1 MMEKFI
7 FGFVLFL
14 LAPHLSA
21 QDYWFPR
28 DTVKGSPKSAIAATS
43 FQNIG
48 LIIGGLD
55 EFGFKRKMYSYSP
68 FQDDWDEQMSLGGI
82 SGEGLERGSAC
93 AFTLSHE
100 NMQKAYVCLGQTQ
113 TVAYMKDLWEFNP
126 QTETWSQKA
135 NFTGTSRRQSVC
147 FTVGNK
153 AYVGTGEDAT
163 GLKKDFYAYNPET
176 NAWTPIAD
184 FAGTARRDA
193 VAFELNGYGFVGTGD
208 DGTLKKDLW
217 MYDVQSDAWI
227 DKAAFPGTP
236 RAGAVAW
243 AAFPVAYLGTGEDVN
258 GEFKNDL
265 YEYNYYLNAWVQRA
279 NLPAPGRK
287 NAFAFYINGVSYV
300 GAGYNGIFLEDF
312 WAYSGTAEVNSLESV
327 SVKLFPNPVQNQLN
341 ILSDQMIAH
350 CSIQTMDGKQ
360 LFVSSEQSN
369 QLEVDVS
376 KWPVGTYLFQCE
388 INGKKTVKTF
398 VKCD

>member
-1 MMEKFI
+1 MGKVI
-7 FGFVLFL
+7 FGFMLFI
-14 LAPHLSA
+14 LAPYVSA

-28 DTVKGSPKSAIAATS
+28 DTVKGSPKSGIAATS

-68 FQDDWDEQMSLGGI
+68 FQDDWDEQVSLGGI

-135 NFTGTSRRQSVC
+135 NFSGTARRQSVC
-147 FTVGNK
+147 FTTGNK
-153 AYVGTGEDAT
+153 AYVGTGEDAI
-163 GLKKDFYAYNPET
+163 GLKKDFYAFDPVT
-176 NAWTPIAD
+176 NSWTQVAD
-184 FAGTARRDA
+184 FAGTSRRDA

-208 DGTLKKDLW
+208 DGILKKDLW
-217 MYDVQSDAWI
+217 MYDVQSDTWI
-227 DKAAFPGTP
+227 DKANFPGTA

-243 AAFPVAYLGTGEDVN
+243 GAFTVAYLGTGEDAN

-279 NLPAPGRK
+279 NMPAPGRK

-312 WAYSGTAEVNSLESV
+312 WAYSGTAGTNSLETASV
-327 SVKLFPNPVQNQLN
+327 QLYPNPVQNQLH
-341 ILSDQMIAH
+341 IHSGEMIAY
-350 CSIQTMDGKQ
+350 CSIQSMDGKQ

-376 KWPVGTYLFQCE
+376 KLPEGTYFFQYE
-388 INGKKTVKTF
+388 IKGKKTVKTF

>member
-1 MMEKFI
+1 MEKFLL
-7 FGFVLFL
+7 GFILFL
-14 LAPHLSA
+14 LAPFVSA

-68 FQDDWDEQMSLGGI
+68 FQDDWDEEVSLGGP
-82 SGEGLERGSAC
+82 SGDGLERASAC
-93 AFTLSHE
+93 AFTLTHE

-135 NFTGTSRRQSVC
+135 NFSGTARRQAVC
-147 FTVGNK
+147 FTTGNK
-153 AYVGTGEDAT
+153 AYLGTGEDAT
-163 GLKKDFYAYNPET
+163 GLKKDFYVYNPES
-176 NAWTPIAD
+176 NAWTQIAD

-193 VAFELNGYGFVGTGD
+193 AAFELNGYGFVGTGD
-208 DGTLKKDLW
+208 DGILKNDLW

-227 DKAAFPGTP
+227 DKATFPGTP

-243 AAFPVAYLGTGEDVN
+243 GAFSVAYLGTGEDVN
-258 GEFKNDL
+258 GAFKNDL

-287 NAFAFYINGVSYV
+287 NAFAFYIDGVSYV

-312 WAYSGTAEVNSLESV
+312 WAYSGTAEVNSLETV
-327 SVKLFPNPVQNQLN
+327 SVKLYPNPVQTQLH
-341 ILSDQMIAH
+341 IHADQIIAH
-350 CSIQTMDGKQ
+350 CSIQAMDGKQ
-360 LFVSSEQSN
+360 LFESSTQGN
-369 QLEVDVS
+369 QMEIDVS
-376 KWPVGTYLFQCE
+376 QWPVGTYLFQSE
-388 INGKKTVKTF
+388 INGKKQQKTF

>member
-1 MMEKFI
+1 MYKFI
-7 FGFVLFL
+7 FFILIGLSL
-14 LAPHLSA
+14 DLSA
-21 QDYWFPR
+21 QDYWYPR
-28 DTVKGSPKSAIAATS
+28 DTVKGSPKSAMAAVS

-68 FQDDWDEQMSLGGI
+68 FHDDWDEEVSLGGT
-82 SGEGLERGSAC
+82 SGDGLERGSAC
-93 AFTLSHE
+93 AFMLYHE

-135 NFTGTSRRQSVC
+135 NFSGTARRQSVC
-147 FTVGNK
+147 FTTENK

-163 GLKKDFYAYNPET
+163 GLKKDFYAFDPET
-176 NAWTPIAD
+176 NSWTQVAD

-193 VAFELNGYGFVGTGD
+193 VAFELNGYGFLGTGD
-208 DGTLKKDLW
+208 DGTLKNDLW
-217 MYDVQSDAWI
+217 MYDVQSDSWI

-243 AAFPVAYLGTGEDVN
+243 SAFPAAYLGTGEDVN
-258 GEFKNDL
+258 GDFKNDL
-265 YEYNYYLNAWVQRA
+265 YEYNYYLNAWIQRA
-279 NLPAPGRK
+279 NMPSPGRK
-287 NAFAFYINGVSYV
+287 NAFAFYIDGVSYV

-312 WAYSGTAEVNSLESV
+312 WAYSGTAGFNSLEQIEV
-327 SVKLFPNPVQNQLN
+327 ALFPNPVQNKLNVRSEQLMQY
-341 ILSDQMIAH
+341 L
-350 CSIQTMDGKQ
+350 SIQSMDGKQ

-369 QLEVDVS
+369 DLELDVS
-376 KWPVGTYLFQCE
+376 LWPVGTYLFQCE
-388 INGKKTVKTF
+388 IHGIPQEKKF
-398 VKCD
+398 VKCE

>member
-7 FGFVLFL
+7 LGFVLFL

-279 NLPAPGRK
+279 NLPALGRK

>member
-1 MMEKFI
+1 MHK
-7 FGFVLFL
+7 L
-14 LAPHLSA
+14 LLLLLISLSFDYCA

-68 FQDDWDEQMSLGGI
+68 FQDDWDEQVSLGGI

-135 NFTGTSRRQSVC
+135 NFSGSARRQAVT
-147 FTVGNK
+147 FTLANL
-153 AYVGTGEDAT
+153 AYVGTGESIT
-163 GLKKDFYAYNPET
+163 GLKKDFYSYNPGT
-176 NAWTPIAD
+176 NTWTQVAD
-184 FAGTARRDA
+184 FEGTARRNA
-193 VAFELNGYGFVGTGD
+193 VSFELNGFGFVGTGD
-208 DGTLKKDLW
+208 DGTLKNDLW
-217 MYDVQSDAWI
+217 MYDFQSDTWI
-227 DKAAFPGTP
+227 DKATFPGTP

-243 AAFPVAYLGTGEDVN
+243 GAFPVAYLGTGEDIN
-258 GEFKNDL
+258 GEFNNDL
-265 YEYNYYLNAWVQRA
+265 YEYNYYLNAWIQRA
-279 NLPAPGRK
+279 NLPAQGRK

-300 GAGYNGIFLEDF
+300 GAGYNGNFLEDF
-312 WAYSGTAEVNSLESV
+312 WAYSGTAGLNSLETLS
-327 SVKLFPNPVQNQLN
+327 LNLYPNPVQNQLN
-341 ILSDQMIAH
+341 IQSDQAIEH
-350 CSIQTMDGKQ
+350 CSVQTMDGKQ
-360 LFVSSEQSN
+360 LFASALQTNLIE
-369 QLEVDVS
+369 LDVTT
-376 KWPVGTYLFQCE
+376 WPTGTYLFQCD
-388 INGKKTVKTF
+388 INGKKHVKSF

>member
-1 MMEKFI
+1 MKKFVI
-7 FGFVLFL
+7 GFMLFL
-14 LAPHLSA
+14 LSPHVTA

-28 DTVKGSPKSAIAATS
+28 DTVKGPPKSAIAATS

-68 FQDDWDEQMSLGGI
+68 FQDDWDEQVSLGGI

-135 NFTGTSRRQSVC
+135 NFSGSARRQAVC
-147 FTVGNK
+147 FTAANQ
-153 AYVGTGEDAT
+153 AYVGTGESAS
-163 GLKKDFYAYNPET
+163 GLKKDFYSYNPET
-176 NAWTPIAD
+176 NTWTQVAD
-184 FAGTARRDA
+184 FEGTARRDA
-193 VAFELNGYGFVGTGD
+193 IAFELNGYGFVGTGD
-208 DGTLKKDLW
+208 DGTLKNDLW
-217 MYDVQSDAWI
+217 MYDFQSNTWI
-227 DKAAFPGTP
+227 DKATFPGTP

-243 AAFPVAYLGTGEDVN
+243 GAFPVAYLGTGEDIN
-258 GEFKNDL
+258 GDFNNDL
-265 YEYNYYLNAWVQRA
+265 YEYNYFLNAWVQRA

-312 WAYSGTAEVNSLESV
+312 WAYSGTADVNSLETA

-350 CSIQTMDGKQ
+350 CSIQAMDGKQ

-376 KWPVGTYLFQCE
+376 KWPVGTYLFQYE
-388 INGKKTVKTF
+388 INGMRQVKTF